1 MSNPIK
7 YFFFAYIFAYY
18 SSVFALTN
26 STLDQSKEPPYQLHL
41 YEGNFKDS
49 DGDGMT
55 DLAEIKYGYDPTDPD
70 SFPKIDFIAPPVEE
84 FPILHSADNDAR
96 MIKTEKGIRIL
107 WDNHNPDSEY
117 AKFSLTLGNGESQL
131 YYGGHDWEK
140 AEVSYEEFQL
150 QGDEILK
157 GRFSESDPDTGQWVK
172 DYEWFEI
179 NLSDYPLPPTDT
191 TLGDENDKI
200 SFRFNGFSEQ
210 QIDQYT
216 NFMSKVI
223 PIIKNILGNPAETF
237 TCDFKIDNESWN
249 SWVTLDQGRTI
260 SLDDSWIPRLL
271 VHEMIHMWKG
281 KYAFSYSADNW
292 AYADDLSGFE
302 EIAEGLS
309 YEILHDFVEAFP
321 YDENTR
327 LILDGGPWWNW
338 SSGAANFD
346 VIKHQK
352 YTGAGT
358 FWSGEALFENDR
370 YSIAAMVIQT
380 ILRHDPEFMKNTLRK
395 FYDLI
400 ENDPS
405 FRPTRSNILDL
416 WASQIPEINGIDSR
430 TYLEAIPIFN
440 GQKLAQ
446 QYYPVIYQ
454 NETNSYSTTKT
465 IFGSYA
471 VDGYMWWNWVRP
483 ENIADFKIP
492 EWVKYNLD
500 EDGYY
505 YIDSNNQPYEVITR
519 NIFGEVKSHL
529 KGVLDAG
536 YQNEEKTV
544 PNNLFSERI
553 EALDSSKL
561 PQGLYMETLTFSNL
575 TEYTSNATETFYS
588 FGYEN
593 FHQSEDEYSLF
604 VGVDSKFGEEI
615 NISLNG
621 KTFSATLVDGCAIIK
636 TSEIAHNEQGILL
649 ISVHSHEK
657 TYNYKRALNNAG
669 SSDGVRHQQFLIIDR
684 DFDGTEDLY
693 DRDIN
698 QTAIEI
704 AYQEY
709 KKNYPEEP
717 KQTSSFTVE
726 VSSTTGG
733 SFEITGLSNDKK
745 AEAGSNITIRAIAEL
760 GYEFEKWS
768 GDFQSTEQKV
778 IITVTSDISI
788 NAHFRKIEPMQTS
801 SFTVEVSSTTG
812 GSFEI
817 TGLSNDKKAEAGSNI
832 TIRAIAELGYEFEK
846 WSGDFQST
854 EQKVIITVTSDIS
867 INAHFRKIENISLF
881 VQAGDKLENGW
892 RSISWFGYCLPTN
905 SGWLFHPSHG
915 WLFSTSKNPNSI
927 WYWDNDLGWCWTNA
941 NLYPYIYSAQS
952 GWLYYR
958 TKTKSPNRW
967 FYNFAQRSWIT
978 L

>member
-1 MSNPIK
+1 MKNPLK
-7 YFFFAYIFAYY
+7 YFFFAYIFAYH
-18 SSVFALTN
+18 SSVLAVTN
-26 STLDQSKEPPYQLHL
+26 STLDQSKEPPYQLLL
-41 YEGNFKDS
+41 YEGDFTDS

-70 SFPKIDFIAPPVEE
+70 SFPKIDFIAPPLEE
-84 FPILHSADNDAR
+84 FLIIHSADNDAR
-96 MIKTEKGIRIL
+96 IIKAEKGIRIL

-117 AKFSLTLGNGESQL
+117 AKFSLTLENGESQL
-131 YYGGHDWEK
+131 YYGGHEWEK

-179 NLSDYPLPPTDT
+179 NLSDYPLPPTDP

-223 PIIKNILGNPAETF
+223 PIIKDILGNPAETF
-237 TCDFKIDNESWN
+237 TCDFNLDNDSWN

-260 SLDDSWIPRLL
+260 LLDGSWIPRLL

-281 KYAFSYSADNW
+281 QYAFSYSAENW
-292 AYADDLSGFE
+292 TYSDDLNGFE

-321 YDENTR
+321 YDENSR
-327 LILDGGPWWNW
+327 LILEGGPWWNW

-370 YSIAAMVIQT
+370 YSVAAMVIQT
-380 ILRHDPEFMKNTLRK
+380 ILRHDPDFMKNTLRK

-400 ENDPS
+400 ENDSS

-430 TYLEAIPIFN
+430 SYLEAIPIFR

-465 IFGSYA
+465 VFGSYA
-471 VDGYMWWNWVRP
+471 VDGYMWWNWVTP
-483 ENIADFKIP
+483 QNISDFNIP
-492 EWVKYNLD
+492 GWVSYNLD
-500 EDGYY
+500 SDGYY
-505 YIDSNNQPYEVITR
+505 YIDSNNQPYQIITR
-519 NIFGEVKSHL
+519 NVFGEIHSHFE
-529 KGVLDAG
+529 GVLDTG
-536 YQNEEKTV
+536 YQNDEQTI
-544 PNNLFSERI
+544 PNNLFNERI
-553 EALDSSKL
+553 EDLDSSNL
-561 PQGLYMETLTFSNL
+561 PQGLYLETLTFTDL
-575 TEYTSNATETFYS
+575 AKYTHNATETFYS
-588 FGYEN
+588 FGYQN
-593 FHQSEDEYSLF
+593 FNQSENEYSF
-604 VGVDSKFGEEI
+604 FIGVDSQFGEEI
-615 NISLNG
+615 TLSHNG
-621 KTFSATLVDGCAIIK
+621 KTFSAPLVDGCAIIS
-636 TSEIAHNEQGILL
+636 TSEIPHNTEGILT
-649 ISVHSHEK
+649 ISIHSFEETHE
-657 TYNYKRALNNAG
+657 YKRAFINAG

-693 DRDIN
+693 DGDIN

-726 VSSTTGG
+726 VNSTSGG
-733 SFEITGLSNDKK
+733 SFEIAGLSNDKK
-745 AEAGSNITIRAIAEL
+745 AYAGSTISIKAVPDD

-768 GDFQSTEQKV
+768 GDFESTDQEANLT
-778 IITVTSDISI
+778 ITSD
-788 NAHFRKIEPMQTS
+788 
-801 SFTVEVSSTTG
+801 
-812 GSFEI
+812 
-817 TGLSNDKKAEAGSNI
+817 LNI
-832 TIRAIAELGYEFEK
+832 TANFREIPQANVF
-846 WSGDFQST
+846 WQSGDQ
-854 EQKVIITVTSDIS
+854 
-867 INAHFRKIENISLF
+867 
-881 VQAGDKLENGW
+881 LENGW
-892 RSISWFGYCLPTN
+892 WHLSWFGYYFPTS
-905 SGWLFHPSHG
+905 SGWFFHSNHG
-915 WLFSTSKNPNSI
+915 WVFSTSKKPDSI
-927 WYWDNDLGWCWTNA
+927 WYLDTEIGWCWTNE
-941 NLYPYIYSAQS
+941 NLYPYIYSADR
-952 GWLYYR
+952 GWLYYNVQ
-958 TKTKSPNRW
+958 TQSPSRE
-967 FYNFAQRSWIT
+967 FYNFTLKSWIS